1 MYDKDKKEIAGVVA
15 MADNNVEEIDLKEG
29 EEIVDIYG
37 NKNETNCFENL
48 GFIFWTPKFIW
59 LISNKTF

>member
-1 MYDKDKKEIAGVVA
+1 

-48 GFIFWTPKFIW
+48 GFIFWTPKFI
-59 LISNKTF
+59 